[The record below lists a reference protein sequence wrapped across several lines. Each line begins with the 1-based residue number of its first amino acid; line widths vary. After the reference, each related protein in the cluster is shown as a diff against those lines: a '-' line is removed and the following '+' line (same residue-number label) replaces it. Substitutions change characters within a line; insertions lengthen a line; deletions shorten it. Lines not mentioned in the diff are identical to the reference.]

1 MFNLKGT
8 TMTLVQRN
16 RSLFPSIWNG
26 FFDDDW
32 FGGNPNIA
40 QAGTSV
46 PAVNIKDTVDNYEL
60 EMAAPGM
67 KKDDFHVDLDNNL
80 LTISAEAKS
89 ENSDKDKDGNYSRME
104 FSYSSFSRSFT
115 LPDTV
120 QAEKIA
126 AKYKDGVLR
135 IVLPKKEEAKPKPIK
150 QISIS

>member
-1 MFNLKGT
+1 
-8 TMTLVQRN
+8 MTLVKRN
-16 RSLFPSIWNG
+16 GSLFPSLWNS
-26 FFDDDW
+26 FFDDEW
-32 FGGNPNIA
+32 FGDNPNIA

-67 KKDDFHVDLDNNL
+67 KRDDFHVDLDNNL
-80 LTISAEAKS
+80 LTISAEVKS

-150 QISIS
+150 QIAIS